1 MKNAD
6 YTLRFLS
13 KNILFNDYLKLRKGV
28 WNEKK
33 CTLNEKFV
41 IISKLDQE
49 KSLNKHKAFK
59 VTKKEK
65 IKNKKVQK
73 Y

>member
-1 MKNAD
+1 MIIWSCEKEFE
-6 YTLRFLS
+6 T
-13 KNILFNDYLKLRKGV
+13 K
-28 WNEKK
+28 KK